1 METEKQ
7 HLCNLL
13 QPCCLEKISKS
24 VLIEIVAF
32 AINVLFLSL
41 ILEFISMIVYTIL
54 LYFFPG
60 TKNQEET
67 ISVEN
72 KVVSSSISTKP
83 SKTSGLFTKSLETP
97 VYNFNF

>member
-1 METEKQ
+1 METEKE

-24 VLIEIVAF
+24 VLVEIVTF
-32 AINVLFLSL
+32 VINVLFFSL
-41 ILEFISMIVYTIL
+41 ILEFISMIIYSIL
-54 LYFFPG
+54 IYFFPS

-67 ISVEN
+67 TFVEN
-72 KVVSSSISTKP
+72 KVVSSSTVSKP
-83 SKTSGLFTKSLETP
+83 SKTSGLFAKSLETP

>member
-24 VLIEIVAF
+24 VLVEIVAF
-32 AINVLFLSL
+32 VINVLFFSL
-41 ILEFISMIVYTIL
+41 ILEFISMIIYSIL
-54 LYFFPG
+54 LYFFPS

-67 ISVEN
+67 ISAEN
-72 KVVSSSISTKP
+72 KNVLSSISSKP
-83 SKTSGLFTKSLETP
+83 SKTSELFAKSLETP

>member
-24 VLIEIVAF
+24 VLVEIVAF
-32 AINVLFLSL
+32 VINVLFFSL
-41 ILEFISMIVYTIL
+41 ILEFISMIVYSIL
-54 LYFFPG
+54 IYFFPSS
-60 TKNQEET
+60 KNQETAPTEDRT
-67 ISVEN
+67 SKQVT
-72 KVVSSSISTKP
+72 S
-83 SKTSGLFTKSLETP
+83 SKTSELFTKSLETP